1 MNIWQ
6 NYKQERDCLVHTLR
20 LLAVCW
26 PGAQSGPVF
35 WPTLY
40 IPTPHPSV
48 IGAELL
54 WGSRQPMT
62 GRPAT
67 HRIPTRRLRHGPQTG
82 GDVKFDR
89 ATTRAAAAFCTHLIG
104 RLAAAGARV
113 LAIREI
119 GARPTCTTEIPRV
132 SSVCREGRRQR
143 SDTDRWDWADRSTDA
158 AGVGGPA
165 AFTAAAV

>member
-1 MNIWQ
+1 VGQPPTN
-6 NYKQERDCLVHTLR
+6 D
-20 LLAVCW
+20 
-26 PGAQSGPVF
+26 GP
-35 WPTLY
+35 TCN
-40 IPTPHPSV
+40 TPYTNTTV
-48 IGAELL
+48 KTRTANRRRREI
-54 WGSRQPMT
+54 
-62 GRPAT
+62 RP
-67 HRIPTRRLRHGPQTG
+67 RHDAHST
-82 GDVKFDR
+82 
-89 ATTRAAAAFCTHLIG
+89 AAAFCTHLIG